1 MVILKKNK
9 QTGKHFKEK
18 VAFDP
23 NTRKFA
29 SIDCKP
35 EIEALREFS
44 ENSRMVIL
52 KKNKQTGKHF
62 KEKVAFDPN
71 TRKFASIEVGGAAIT
86 ESVEMDK
93 IIEVVSI

>member
-1 MVILKKNK
+1 MGSKKGGHEASVIIRIE
-9 QTGKHFKEK
+9 H
-18 VAFDP
+18 
-23 NTRKFA
+23 
-29 SIDCKP
+29 CKA

-62 KEKVAFDPN
+62 KEKVAFNPQ
-71 TRKFASIEVGGAAIT
+71 TRKFFSIDTPQEEIV